1 MNHLSGENMQQ
12 TTENAGLRQVIAVIW
27 GLEVFS
33 KKCYFNSSDQ
43 MANTQRK
50 TTARERNDN

>member
-43 MANTQRK
+43 MANT
-50 TTARERNDN
+50 

>member
-1 MNHLSGENMQQ
+1 MNHLSGENKQQ
-12 TTENAGLRQVIAVIW
+12 TTENADLRQVIAVIQ

-43 MANTQRK
+43 MAVTWRK
-50 TTARERNDN
+50 TIARERSYN